1 MSIPKGKCRELY
13 GEYAH
18 WCSQLKKDYFYVHSM
33 YQPSRDKSLN
43 YGNQASGY
51 FKNTSKILTRFP
63 FTHLLANKP
72 NIIWF
77 LSRKGSL
84 VDWNVYVKAQILVWF
99 KTFWGGRLS
108 ICCPLSLPQFF
119 FVFFLQKVWE
129 TKQEKLNLFH
139 NYLDIRHEKWNYNNY
154 IWYQC
159 PSADGM

>member
-18 WCSQLKKDYFYVHSM
+18 WCSQLKKITFYVHSM

-43 YGNQASGY
+43 YGNQTSGY
-51 FKNTSKILTRFP
+51 FKNTSKILTGFP

-99 KTFWGGRLS
+99 KTF
-108 ICCPLSLPQFF
+108 FF
-119 FVFFLQKVWE
+119 FGGGGAEYLLSFISTSIFFFFWKRFD
-129 TKQEKLNLFH
+129 KQGRKNSTCF
-139 NYLDIRHEKWNYNNY
+139 ITT
-154 IWYQC
+154 
-159 PSADGM
+159 

>member
-1 MSIPKGKCRELY
+1 MF
-13 GEYAH
+13 AV
-18 WCSQLKKDYFYVHSM
+18 KKKNYFYVHSM

-51 FKNTSKILTRFP
+51 FKNTSKILTGFP

-72 NIIWF
+72 NIIWS

-84 VDWNVYVKAQILVWF
+84 VDWNIYVKAQILVWL
-99 KTFWGGRLS
+99 KTFFGGGGAEYLLS
-108 ICCPLSLPQFF
+108 FISTSVFF
-119 FVFFLQKVWE
+119 FFLQKVWE

>member
-18 WCSQLKKDYFYVHSM
+18 WCSQLKKNYFYVHSM

-51 FKNTSKILTRFP
+51 FKNTSKILTGFP

-84 VDWNVYVKAQILVWF
+84 VDWNVYVKAQILVWL
-99 KTFWGGRLS
+99 KTFWGGRAEYLLS
-108 ICCPLSLPQFF
+108 FISTSVFF
-119 FVFFLQKVWE
+119 FFFCKRSE
-129 TKQEKLNLFH
+129 KQNRKNSTCF
-139 NYLDIRHEKWNYNNY
+139 IT
-154 IWYQC
+154 I
-159 PSADGM
+159 